1 MSPESFLTKEAPR
14 RPGRKMSGRAVR
26 IFLFLPILNGLP
38 GHVPDSGAQP
48 LSGPAL
54 QVRDDSLRR
63 PGCAEMDIRSLSG
76 HGVKQPVLIL

>member
-1 MSPESFLTKEAPR
+1 MRHVNPESFLTREAPE
-14 RPGRKMSGRAVR
+14 S
-26 IFLFLPILNGLP
+26 P

-63 PGCAEMDIRSLSG
+63 PGCAEMDIRRLPG